1 MKKDSEVKLS
11 KYIYIILLLL
21 LSIVSIFVGVKDIS
35 FWEVFSLEDD
45 QQLVLFASRIPRVV
59 SILLTG
65 VGISICG
72 LIMQQITRNK
82 FVSPTTAGTLDAAKM
97 GILMSVLLMP
107 QTNAFLKM
115 LFAFVFTF
123 AASVLFLNIVRRI
136 KYKSVIFLPLV
147 GIMFGNILSAVS
159 TYFAF
164 KYGIVQNMQAWLV
177 GDFSAVLRGRYEML
191 YVSIPV
197 IILTYMY
204 ANRFTI
210 AGMGEDMATNL
221 GLNYKRVVYL
231 GFMMVS
237 LTVSVITITVGTIPF
252 LGLIIPN
259 LVSMMYGDNL
269 KKTLPYTAMLGA
281 LFLLVCDILGRLLI
295 MPYEIPIGL
304 MVGVIGGVIFLVILI
319 RNNR

>member
-1 MKKDSEVKLS
+1 MN
-11 KYIYIILLLL
+11 KYIYIFLLLV
-21 LSIVSIFVGVKDIS
+21 LSITSIFVGVKDIS
-35 FWEVFSLEDD
+35 FFEVLSLEDD
-45 QQLVLFASRIPRVV
+45 KQLVMLASRIPRVI
-59 SILLTG
+59 SIILTG

-123 AASVLFLNIVRRI
+123 AASVLFLNIVKRI

-197 IILTYMY
+197 IVLTYMY

-259 LVSMMYGDNL
+259 IVSIMYGDNL

-281 LFLLVCDILGRLLI
+281 TFLLVCDILGRLI
-295 MPYEIPIGL
+295 IFPYEIPIGL
-304 MVGVIGGVIFLVILI
+304 MVGVIGGVIFLTLLI